1 MDSLFHF
8 IFSIIA
14 GMAIGIHQKHKLNA
28 LFVLAFSAVIIDID
42 HIFGMEARGT
52 LHNIFVVVFLPLA
65 AFLFFFRYENRLF
78 NKSRRKSI
86 KLQTY
91 SLLLFVM
98 LAGHVAADTFYE
110 GEVKFFY
117 PLSAKAVKAPNFAMT
132 IDNLFPQLS
141 YLTPYPWAKIISTD
155 GIALLVY
162 AVIIMFGAFAEDFIY
177 FFEKKHES
185 FRRSLKDAIA
195 DLG

>member
-1 MDSLFHF
+1 
-8 IFSIIA
+8 
-14 GMAIGIHQKHKLNA
+14 
-28 LFVLAFSAVIIDID
+28 
-42 HIFGMEARGT
+42 MEARGT
-52 LHNIFVVVFLPLA
+52 LHNIFVVALLPLA
-65 AFLFFFRYENRLF
+65 VFLFFFHYENKFF
-78 NKSRRKSI
+78 NKSKRKSI

-91 SLLLFVM
+91 SLLLLVM
-98 LAGHVAADTFYE
+98 LVGHVAADTFYE

-117 PLSAKAVKAPNFAMT
+117 PLSMKTIKAPNFTAA
-132 IDNLFPQLS
+132 IDSLFPQFS
-141 YLTPYPWAKIISTD
+141 YLMPYPWAKIISTD

-185 FRRSLKDAIA
+185 FRRSLKDVIA